1 MRIIAHFY
9 RIILISTRICQD
21 VTRCLYQVRHSIC
34 FDSKNTL
41 LVCPV
46 LHQLISIVS
55 LDSLST
61 SLNSDK
67 PCMNLS
73 PHSARL
79 ALVCS
84 QSNEAEHCNAIVSF
98 SFTASPF
105 SLTASPLP
113 IPFGGQIRGYST
125 EGTAPGVSFLSTF
138 PSRLRSYRQHHA
150 IYGRAAYYEL
160 IVNASTY
167 ITSFPADLT
176 QVLVEKIY

>member
-1 MRIIAHFY
+1 
-9 RIILISTRICQD
+9 
-21 VTRCLYQVRHSIC
+21 
-34 FDSKNTL
+34 
-41 LVCPV
+41 
-46 LHQLISIVS
+46 
-55 LDSLST
+55 
-61 SLNSDK
+61 
-67 PCMNLS
+67 MNLS

-84 QSNEAEHCNAIVSF
+84 QSNEAEHRNAIVSF
-98 SFTASPF
+98 SF
-105 SLTASPLP
+105 TASPLP

-176 QVLVEKIY
+176 EVLVEKIY